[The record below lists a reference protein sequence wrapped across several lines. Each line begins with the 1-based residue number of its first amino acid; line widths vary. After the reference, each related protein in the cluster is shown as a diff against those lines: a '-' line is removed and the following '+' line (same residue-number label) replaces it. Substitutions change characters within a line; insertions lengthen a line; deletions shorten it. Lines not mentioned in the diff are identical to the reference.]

1 MVRTRQLKRGEVTYS
16 WAKEE
21 KANMLIALEDN
32 DQTNHQLAHLYRH
45 SALVEQ
51 LAAHH
56 LNSAVVRI
64 LSRSWLSA
72 TALMIGIT
80 GHLSHANPSHVFGN
94 GLSAGAA
101 LEIAVDA
108 GVTLCY
114 FMLMFR
120 SAGAAAMMMIPW
132 GSANEIIWIT
142 LVGLVCGAGPA
153 KCHCKCGKSALAG
166 EALSSG

>member
-56 LNSAVVRI
+56 LNSAV
-64 LSRSWLSA
+64 
-72 TALMIGIT
+72 
-80 GHLSHANPSHVFGN
+80 
-94 GLSAGAA
+94 A